1 MNVSYILM
9 VDVIIREASDKDIP
23 IILGLLYDLG
33 RPKPQ
38 KDSDVEAFRKL
49 VKKYVTDLDKKILV
63 AEFDDMKIVG
73 MVSIVF
79 LSRLNQTTLE
89 MYIPELVVLEK
100 YQNQGIGKKLIN
112 SCIVLA
118 KDKKCH
124 RIRLESGNIRK
135 KSHQFYK
142 HLGFEQSALSFTK
155 NLTRNKTL
163 QQLQT
168 QKKKLKSNL
177 LKQKNNS
184 KLNFF
189 IILYKIIP

>member
-1 MNVSYILM
+1 MDNET
-9 VDVIIREASDKDIP
+9 IREASDKDIP

-112 SCIVLA
+112 SCITLA
-118 KDKKCH
+118 KEKKCH
-124 RIRLESGNIRK
+124 RIRLESGNQRK
-135 KSHQFYK
+135 ESHQFYK
-142 HLGFEQSALSFTK
+142 NLGFEQSALSFTK
-155 NLTRNKTL
+155 NL
-163 QQLQT
+163 
-168 QKKKLKSNL
+168 KK
-177 LKQKNNS
+177 
-184 KLNFF
+184 
-189 IILYKIIP
+189 